1 MFEANRFWFYSLV
14 CSVFSGVLQLFMI
27 RGVDERLEKSAKK
40 ANGETGPKS
49 TSSRVIIE
57 KGASSVGPKKLDG
70 VKRRIVSDCFDLLI
84 PGHATGWILTSTAT
98 VGFASVVSTTLSS
111 KDIWDRLKE

>member
-1 MFEANRFWFYSLV
+1 MP
-14 CSVFSGVLQLFMI
+14 QLFAVQAAAGGL
-27 RGVDERLEKSAKK
+27 RTSTEKDTLDRVGV
-40 ANGETGPKS
+40 
-49 TSSRVIIE
+49 E
-57 KGASSVGPKKLDG
+57 KGEGAVGTKKLDG

-84 PGHATGWILTSTAT
+84 PGHVTGWITTSTAA